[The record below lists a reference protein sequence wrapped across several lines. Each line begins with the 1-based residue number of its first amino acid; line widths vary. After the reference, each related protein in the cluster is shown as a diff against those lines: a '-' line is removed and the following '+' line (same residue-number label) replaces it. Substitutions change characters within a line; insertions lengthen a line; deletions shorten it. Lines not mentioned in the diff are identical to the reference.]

1 MPIVPNHESDVDVSQ
16 TTHCFRSAAGDLSI
30 RQSTPCAWFHVS
42 EFISIFNQL
51 EQNLSSS
58 LSRRLLHAS
67 YVHPFA
73 GFFEEPILR
82 KKPFFSS
89 KLAHISRMFD
99 AWAKQRVLT
108 GRGMASVIEWPVRFH
123 VDQPIHAG
131 IEVGEIIHTV
141 ERLTGLSWKATWK
154 DDGGRNLMI
163 HLECIEMP
171 IQTGPSNLVKN
182 GVEVD
187 FGIEWIRNMP
197 QINGAPI
204 MFLTTASIG
213 EFVRL
218 LNEVATPKAPEKDR
232 FPDLESA
239 LEKLLIEIIGESMKS
254 QLPLI
259 LDWNNDH
266 GVIMEHLIDRG
277 FIRAYESSTEEIRYE
292 SIMPRSFTCAPI
304 VSAWESSTGELAVVK
319 MSSIGHNEYT
329 ISFQSQISK
338 NRILDSRKQ
347 STAVKPFIRSKDGTN
362 GPPVGK

>member
-1 MPIVPNHESDVDVSQ
+1 MPIVTNHESDSEVPQ
-16 TTHCFRSAAGDLSI
+16 RTHCFRSVAGDLSI
-30 RQSTPCAWFHVS
+30 RNSAPCAWFHVS

-51 EQNLSSS
+51 EQNLSST

-67 YVHPFA
+67 YVYPFA

-89 KLAHISRMFD
+89 KLAHMSRMFD
-99 AWAKQRVLT
+99 EWAKQRILT
-108 GRGMASVIEWPVRFH
+108 GRGMVSVIEWPVRFH

-171 IQTGPSNLVKN
+171 IRTGLPYSGKN

-187 FGIEWIRNMP
+187 LGIEWIGSMP
-197 QINGAPI
+197 QINGSPI
-204 MFLTTASIG
+204 VFLTTESIG

-218 LNEVATPKAPEKDR
+218 LNEVPAPKDPEKER
-232 FPDLESA
+232 FPDLECA
-239 LEKLLIEIIGESMKS
+239 LEKVLIEIIGESMKS

-259 LDWNNDH
+259 LDWNKDH
-266 GVIMEHLIDRG
+266 SPIMEYLLDRG
-277 FIRAYESSTEEIRYE
+277 FIRSYESSNEEIRFE
-292 SIMPRSFTCAPI
+292 SIMPRSFACAPI

-319 MSSIGHNEYT
+319 MKSIGHNEYT
-329 ISFQSQISK
+329 ISFQI
-338 NRILDSRKQ
+338 
-347 STAVKPFIRSKDGTN
+347 
-362 GPPVGK
+362 